1 MAEAVFMPRLGQS
14 VESCIITEWVKKKG
28 ETVEEGDVLFCYE
41 TDKAAFEETAKV
53 SGILLDVFY
62 QEGDEVPVFA
72 NVAVIGKE
80 GEKVNSFR
88 SSPST
93 MKKAETESTLSGK
106 SISDIQVSS
115 NVISTSSEV
124 DLTIQNTKIKIS
136 PRAKCMANAK
146 GISIIGIQ
154 GSGPNGRII
163 VRDIESAPTN
173 SKKSEKSVTGS
184 SLLPISS
191 TKEFEEVPLSNIRK
205 LIAKGMHSSLQNSAQ
220 LTHHTSADA
229 RKLLELR
236 SLYKVMAEKGEI
248 PNISINDLVCFATIR
263 ALEKMPAINSH
274 FLGDRIKTFKKVHI
288 GIAVDTER
296 GLMVPVIRNADDLNL
311 KALATQIKAMA
322 DNCRKGNVDPELLK
336 SENASFTI
344 SNLGAFGIEL
354 FTPVINLPQSGIL
367 GVNTI
372 TYRPSDIGNGII
384 AIIPVIGLSLTYD
397 HRSLDGAPASAF
409 LKEIRN
415 QIENLR
421 NDLI

>member
-28 ETVEEGDVLFCYE
+28 ETVKEGDVLFCYE

-62 QEGDEVPVFA
+62 LEGDEVPVLA

-80 GEKVNSFR
+80 GELVDSFR
-88 SSPST
+88 SSST
-93 MKKAETESTLSGK
+93 SEITENELSTSDK
-106 SISDIQVSS
+106 STATKQDSS
-115 NVISTSSEV
+115 NVKTAASEV
-124 DLTIQNTKIKIS
+124 DLTILVTKTKIS
-136 PRAKCMANAK
+136 PRAKCLAQAK

-163 VRDIESAPTN
+163 LRDIESSLAN
-173 SKKSEKSVTGS
+173 SQKSVKSIAISTS
-184 SLLPISS
+184 LPISS
-191 TKEFEEVPLSNIRK
+191 TNEFVEIPLSNIRK
-205 LIAKGMHSSLQNSAQ
+205 LIAKGMHASLQNSAQ

-229 RKLLELR
+229 RKILELR
-236 SLYKVMAEKGEI
+236 AIYKARAEKGEI
-248 PNISINDLVCFATIR
+248 PNISINDLVCYATIR

-274 FLGDRIKTFKKVHI
+274 FLGDRIKTFKKVNL

-296 GLMVPVIRNADDLNL
+296 GLMVPVIRNADDLKL
-311 KALATQIKAMA
+311 KALASQIKAMA
-322 DNCRKGNVDPELLK
+322 DLCRKGNVDPELLK

-397 HRSLDGAPASAF
+397 HRSLDGAPASSF

-415 QIENLR
+415 QIENIR